1 VSSVLL
7 LYFHNSHGL
16 QNFTINLLT
25 RWQIGSIIHT
35 YTKKGAKMKTFLIQ
49 ITREFEIEVEA
60 TDEAEAL
67 EVALERVEDEFTET
81 ITVDELAD

>member
-1 VSSVLL
+1 
-7 LYFHNSHGL
+7 
-16 QNFTINLLT
+16 
-25 RWQIGSIIHT
+25 
-35 YTKKGAKMKTFLIQ
+35 MKTFLIQ

-81 ITVDELAD
+81 IIVDELIDA